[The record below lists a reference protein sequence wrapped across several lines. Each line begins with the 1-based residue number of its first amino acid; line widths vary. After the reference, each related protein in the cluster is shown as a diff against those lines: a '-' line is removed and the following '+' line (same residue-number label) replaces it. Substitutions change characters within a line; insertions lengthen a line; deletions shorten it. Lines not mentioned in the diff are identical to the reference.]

1 MRGCSGEG
9 NLPCATLHPI
19 RSPPPSPLPPGL
31 SVDERKKCAEA
42 WIVAG
47 KKHGVKITNHIGAA
61 SLTDTCELA
70 KHAEEIGCLM
80 ICVMPP

>member
-1 MRGCSGEG
+1 M
-9 NLPCATLHPI
+9 
-19 RSPPPSPLPPGL
+19 